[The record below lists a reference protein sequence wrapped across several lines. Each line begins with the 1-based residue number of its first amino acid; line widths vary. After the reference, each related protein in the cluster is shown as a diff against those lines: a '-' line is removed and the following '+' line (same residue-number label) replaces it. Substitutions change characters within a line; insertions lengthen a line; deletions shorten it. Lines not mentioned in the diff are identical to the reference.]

1 MATTKTTGKKSTQ
14 NLADELKT
22 KFKEYVLTEGKV
34 PASVFLF
41 AREQG
46 MQEEEFYTQFG
57 SFEGIESAIWEE
69 FMEDTV
75 IALKKEKVYSEYS
88 SREKLLAFFYTLIER
103 LKKDRSYVKY
113 TIENRMKKPD
123 LMPPFLRKFRHNF
136 TAYVEELIKE
146 GFEKGEIV
154 KRPVISKTYKDGLW
168 VQLIFVIGFWLRD
181 DSANFQ
187 NTDAAI
193 EKSVNLA
200 FDFMGE
206 GPLEKMID
214 FAKFLYQ
221 NR

>member
-1 MATTKTTGKKSTQ
+1 MATSKST
-14 NLADELKT
+14 AKKPGRDPGKELKE
-22 KFKEYVLTEGKV
+22 KYKEYILMHGEV
-34 PASVFLF
+34 PKSVFLF
-41 AREQG
+41 AKELG
-46 MQEEEFYTQFG
+46 MREEEFYNYFG
-57 SFEGIESAIWEE
+57 SFEGIESAIWLD
-69 FMEDTV
+69 FMEETV
-75 IALKKEKVYSEYS
+75 SALKNEKVYDAYT
-88 SREKLLAFFYTLIER
+88 SRERLLAFFYTLIER

-113 TIENRMKKPD
+113 TVENRMSKPEIT
-123 LMPPFLRKFRHNF
+123 PSFLRKFRDSF
-136 TAYVEELIKE
+136 THYVEELIKE

-154 KRPVISKTYKDGLW
+154 KRPVISDRYKHGLW
-168 VQLIFVIGFWLRD
+168 VQLVFVIGFWLRD